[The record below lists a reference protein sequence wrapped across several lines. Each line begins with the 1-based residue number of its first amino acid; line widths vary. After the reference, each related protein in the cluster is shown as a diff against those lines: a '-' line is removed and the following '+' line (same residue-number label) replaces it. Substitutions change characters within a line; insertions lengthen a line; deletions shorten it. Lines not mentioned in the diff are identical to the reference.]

1 MDRDSYPF
9 SIAAYTSDNYAFC
22 KQTGEIAVDF
32 IKEKYGD
39 EKIELGILQFKTQ
52 IPETSAERV
61 NGFLA
66 ALDEGGVNYEIVSN
80 QDAWLQDTAIAK
92 AGDMLAANPDID
104 IMFAANDGGTIGAV
118 MAVENAGQAGKT
130 FVFGTDASEQI
141 VDLLKADNDILQAVT
156 GQDPF
161 QIGYKT
167 VETLVQSIEG
177 KDVADQG
184 KTVIVEGIPLR
195 RGDTKQL
202 DDFMSDLKSKM

>member
-1 MDRDSYPF
+1 MLNCDFQYCM
-9 SIAAYTSDNYAFC
+9 SDFELQV
-22 KQTGEIAVDF
+22 KLEMQTQL
-32 IKEKYGD
+32 
-39 EKIELGILQFKTQ
+39 LGIVGVSGSGKSTLLKCLVGLLEPQHGVIKFQHQTLFDSEQQIKVPVHQRNIALIFQNALLFPHMNVLQNLRY
-52 IPETSAERV
+52 AEK
-61 NGFLA
+61 
-66 ALDEGGVNYEIVSN
+66 LDNTKES
-80 QDAWLQDTAIAK
+80 K
-92 AGDMLAANPDID
+92 
-104 IMFAANDGGTIGAV
+104 FS
-118 MAVENAGQAGKT
+118 
-130 FVFGTDASEQI
+130 FEQI

>member
-1 MDRDSYPF
+1 M
-9 SIAAYTSDNYAFC
+9 
-22 KQTGEIAVDF
+22 
-32 IKEKYGD
+32 
-39 EKIELGILQFKTQ
+39 
-52 IPETSAERV
+52 
-61 NGFLA
+61 
-66 ALDEGGVNYEIVSN
+66 
-80 QDAWLQDTAIAK
+80 
-92 AGDMLAANPDID
+92 
-104 IMFAANDGGTIGAV
+104 
-118 MAVENAGQAGKT
+118 AGQNNGKQGGQQQD
-130 FVFGTDASEQI
+130 VNQ
-141 VDLLKADNDILQAVT
+141 LLKVRREKLANLQEA